1 MPSLAALCRHA
12 FAAAAASTLLL
23 APAMAP
29 AAPVPAG
36 RWATD
41 SCTAST
47 VVKDYI
53 ATDFVGTSPSGG
65 LYRRSALLSPGIAAP
80 GGEKERDCKLLAAKV
95 RFYGPDVA
103 VIYGY
108 ESAVLI
114 KPDGSETTRVL
125 IWTDTAV
132 RRKGKWL
139 VIAVQ
144 DMVAPSGWK
153 PEGWH
158 LPK

>member
-1 MPSLAALCRHA
+1 MTLAAPAQPGRW
-12 FAAAAASTLLL
+12 AAESDPEARYLIEQER
-23 APAMAP
+23 
-29 AAPVPAG
+29 

-41 SCTAST
+41 SCTPST

-53 ATDFVGTSPSGG
+53 AKDFVGTSPAGG
-65 LYRRSALLSPGIAAP
+65 LYRRSALLGPGIAAP

-108 ESAVLI
+108 ESAVLV

-144 DMVAPSGWK
+144 DMVAPPGWK
-153 PEGWH
+153 PDDWH
-158 LPK
+158 VPE